1 MSTKKV
7 TFSSNVVVHKSSNSL
22 AILDINALHSIIQ
35 DMLNCDL
42 ATQLLEFVNN
52 KRGQD
57 DLTFYELNE
66 VLAAAMNEPHMLKV
80 ISKFDAAKRNN
91 IKSVLIGHMLTHSG
105 KPFKHILS
113 QYVERDD
120 PYVDAGVMCM
130 MIIINP
136 VLRLSCKTVSCDVT
150 PMSNVTKTQCA
161 NIKKM
166 IQSSYVGNND
176 LQESFY
182 VFFKKNYETTF
193 ACKLPE
199 VDFITTSK
207 HHIRRK

>member
-7 TFSSNVVVHKSSNSL
+7 TFSSNVVVHKSSNAL
-22 AILDINALHSIIQ
+22 AILDLNAMYAIIQ

-57 DLTFYELNE
+57 NLTFYELNE
-66 VLAAAMNEPHMLKV
+66 VLHAAISDHHMTR
-80 ISKFDAAKRNN
+80 ITSKFDVAKQNN
-91 IKSVLIGHMLTHSG
+91 IKSVLIGHMLTYSG
-105 KPFKHILS
+105 KPFKHIIS

-130 MIIINP
+130 MTIINP

-150 PMSNVTKTQCA
+150 PMSNASKTQCA
-161 NIKKM
+161 NIKRL
-166 IQSSYVGNND
+166 IQSSYVGSND

-199 VDFITTSK
+199 VDFVTNSK